1 MPLTIERPLLYLVK
15 VINDGKSMLITI
27 MKYLINKSKLTPAE
41 INIKASEELSK
52 RRAAN
57 SAYDKWLFGG
67 TRMSMARRKSKII
80 LKSRPMA

>member
-1 MPLTIERPLLYLVK
+1 MLL
-15 VINDGKSMLITI
+15 NI

-41 INIKASEELSK
+41 INIKASEELAK

-67 TRMSMARRKSKII
+67 TKMSIKRRKSQLI